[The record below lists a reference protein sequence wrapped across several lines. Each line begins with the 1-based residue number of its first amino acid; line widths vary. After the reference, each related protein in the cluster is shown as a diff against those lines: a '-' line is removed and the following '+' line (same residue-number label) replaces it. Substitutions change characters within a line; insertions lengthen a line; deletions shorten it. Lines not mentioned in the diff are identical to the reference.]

1 MVPISEVKVLVVS
14 DREDDRRTLAA
25 LLAPTGVQVLSTGSS
40 ADALAAL
47 AANDIALALVDA
59 RLPAQGA
66 TALAERLHADEASRH
81 LPLVFVGD
89 TPNDRP
95 PAGVAGA
102 VDFMLKPIDEGALAT
117 KVRVFAD
124 LYQQRRELQLKNDEL
139 QRMLTLNDMV
149 AAVLT
154 HDMRTPMAA
163 IVMNAEIV
171 QLRGQDEALHK
182 AGARI
187 KSSSSRLIR
196 LIDQLLDF
204 SRLRSGA
211 VSLERQVVDLQAVCA
226 TAVKETAQL
235 FPETPLNVLAEGDLK
250 GEFDADRIGKAFSS
264 LIGNAVKF
272 SPGSDPIA
280 IRLDGND
287 AAVVRVSVA
296 SSGVLPNQ
304 TLDFLMGALPVKT
317 QGEALGFGL
326 GLYIVDRYV
335 RAHGGA
341 VTGRSNDS
349 EGTVIEFWMP
359 RNAG

>member
-14 DREDDRRTLAA
+14 GREADRLALGA
-25 LLAPTGVQVLSTGSS
+25 LLAPTGVQVLNAAS
-40 ADALAAL
+40 ADDARAVVAEH
-47 AANDIALALVDA
+47 DVALALVDA
-59 RLPAQGA
+59 QLPAHGA
-66 TALAERLHADEASRH
+66 ATLAERLHGDEATRH
-81 LPLVFVGD
+81 VPLVFVGD
-89 TPNDRP
+89 TPADRP
-95 PAGVAGA
+95 PAGAAGA
-102 VDFMLKPIDEGALAT
+102 VDFMLKPVDGDALAA

-124 LYQQRRELQLKNDEL
+124 LYRQRRQLQLKNDEL

-163 IVMNAEIV
+163 IVMNAEII
-171 QLRGQDEALHK
+171 QLRGHDDSLQK

-187 KSSSSRLIR
+187 KSSSTRLIR
-196 LIDQLLDF
+196 MIDQLLDF

-211 VSLERQVVDLQAVCA
+211 VSLDLKSADLQAVCA
-226 TAVKETAQL
+226 VAVKETAQM
-235 FPETPLNVLAEGDLK
+235 FPETPLHEQADGDLG

-272 SPGSDPIA
+272 SPGTDPVT
-280 IRLDGND
+280 IRLDGRD
-287 AAVVRVSVA
+287 AAKLQVTVA
-296 SSGVLPNQ
+296 STGVLPNQ
-304 TLDFLMGALPVKT
+304 TLDFLMGPLPAQT
-317 QGEALGFGL
+317 PGEAVGLGL

-349 EGTVIEFWMP
+349 EGTVIEFWLP
-359 RNAG
+359 RRAG